1 MRIEAYTQ
9 VQQIYQ
15 QSQKTGKAQYS
26 GSVTKSSDK
35 LQISTLGK
43 DINSA
48 KAAVAG
54 SPDIREDVIAPIKAR
69 IQDGTYEV
77 SVEAFAEKLMLKYA
91 EMR

>member
-15 QSQKTGKAQYS
+15 QSQKTNRSQYG
-26 GSVTKSSDK
+26 GSVAKSSDK

-43 DINSA
+43 DFQSA

-54 SPDIREDVIAPIKAR
+54 SPDIREDVMAPIKAR
-69 IQDGTYEV
+69 IQNGTYEV
-77 SVEAFAEKLMLKYA
+77 SVEDFAEKLLLKYA
-91 EMR
+91 EVR